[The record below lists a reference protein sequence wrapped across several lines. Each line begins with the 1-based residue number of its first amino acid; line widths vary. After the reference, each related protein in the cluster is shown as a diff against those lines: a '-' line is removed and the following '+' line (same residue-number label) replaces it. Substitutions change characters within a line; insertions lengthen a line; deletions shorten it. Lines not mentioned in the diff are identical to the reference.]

1 MKNNIS
7 EWLFHPFKRIAG
19 IESFVIGLIIA
30 AISAVFGSYS
40 GVLFDGIIDVHF
52 EKELTMNKSLICTG
66 INIVTLVLVMH
77 LAGLIVAKGFRF
89 VDMLGT
95 MTLSRA
101 PFLLLAISGFI
112 ASPPDVQE
120 IFRYPFVI
128 LESKGFIIMMLL
140 TIPVIFWVIVL
151 MYRAFIITTGVKNTK
166 SLVAFII
173 AFFVAELISKLIILY
188 IYIV

>member
-7 EWLFHPFKRIAG
+7 EWLFHPFKRISG
-19 IESFVIGLIIA
+19 IEAFIIGLIIA
-30 AISAVFGSYS
+30 AIAAVVGSYS

-52 EKELTMNKSLICTG
+52 DKQLTISKSLICTG
-66 INIVTLVLVMH
+66 IDIVTLMLFMY
-77 LAGLIVAKGFRF
+77 LAGLLEAKGFRF

-101 PFLLLAISGFI
+101 PFILLAITGFI

-128 LESKGFIIMMLL
+128 LESKGFILMMLL

-151 MYRAFIITTGVKNTK
+151 MYRAFTVTTGVNNTK
-166 SLVAFII
+166 SLIVFII
-173 AFFVAELISKLIILY
+173 AFFISELISKLIILY